1 MLSLIQA
8 HKKVT
13 ILVDEF
19 GDLKSCAYSA
29 DDIIEISMWLDDN
42 DLTYY
47 LQSQPVSVIIEGLL
61 VDVLP
66 SENDYLLSITR
77 HIEVSDLVQRVE
89 KVQGKQ
95 HTQALIINYLFASI
109 IGLTVLGTVSGM
121 VSNKDNSKVF
131 TVVNGLSPLLAAICG
146 YYFSESKKDG

>member
-8 HKKVT
+8 HKKIT

-19 GDLKSCAYSA
+19 GDLKSCAYSEN
-29 DDIIEISMWLDDN
+29 DIIEISMWLDDN

-61 VDVLP
+61 VDVFP

-89 KVQGKQ
+89 KVQGKR

-146 YYFSESKKDG
+146 YYFSESKRNG

>member
-1 MLSLIQA
+1 
-8 HKKVT
+8 
-13 ILVDEF
+13 
-19 GDLKSCAYSA
+19 
-29 DDIIEISMWLDDN
+29 
-42 DLTYY
+42 
-47 LQSQPVSVIIEGLL
+47 
-61 VDVLP
+61 
-66 SENDYLLSITR
+66 LSITR